1 MVLPLIS
8 FPSRFQR
15 WRPGHRLAGA
25 VVFVA
30 LLMLLSYLFLPV
42 LVKRIAIEQ
51 IQQQTGRKLDIGTI
65 SFSPFSLALTATDIR
80 LYEADQKTP
89 AVSAQELRVNLSI
102 TSLFHRALVLDEL
115 FLTAPDVHLVRYS
128 AAQPSRY
135 NVSDVLDK
143 IAASPKSDA
152 PLRFSVAN
160 IQISKGTIV
169 FDDQVFGKQFKLT
182 DLQVGLPF
190 ISNFPKQADSF
201 VEPRLSAHFNGA
213 DFALQ
218 ARAKP
223 FSATHESTLA
233 IDFDQLDLAQLT
245 PYVPVALP
253 VQVESARLS
262 SKLNLTFSQKKQTE
276 IFLSGDVRL
285 HDVFLKDK
293 QSQPLLKLEGL
304 QARIRQMNLMTTATE
319 LQQLS
324 LSAPQVW
331 LDFDAQHGL
340 NWANLQAA
348 PVGKSGVATTAA
360 AGKTSTTT
368 PVVTA
373 ATATANPAPLPLV
386 QVQDL
391 QVTNGQIHFSDAV
404 HARPE
409 QKLELQN
416 ISLNAQQLSTA
427 KDVKPAQLKLSLE
440 TKADEK
446 IGFDGQLQIFSSTLN
461 GKLEISDV
469 ALANYQAF
477 LNPFLKANVSG
488 KLDAESGVSLKAGE
502 FQLSDLS
509 LRLRDLLLKGKAS
522 DGSIALKSFA
532 LNKSLLNS
540 ANRTIQMGTVE
551 FDGLRADIRRDK
563 SAAMLMQSWLPE
575 SASSASKGNVVRTA
589 NAELPPAKSTAAAPW
604 KISLNQFDLKNSEI
618 DFLDQSVTP
627 EVKLNLN
634 SINLNLAQLSSDF
647 SKDVSFRL
655 QSKLNRR
662 AKLNLDGNSSAGMKK
677 VNVNLDTE
685 SLPIARLSSYFSQF
699 LNVQIV
705 KGGGTAKGK
714 LVLTNVLEADRQ
726 IDYDGMLSLN
736 NFQIFENGTDEDFLD
751 WKAISAEGMHAK
763 IGKSQQLID
772 VKKLSL
778 NDFFARLVLSD
789 KARLNLQNILVS
801 KAAKDTPV
809 NAAATP
815 KEITAKSSAVL
826 AGKNTVTQKLPVT
839 GTPSSVI
846 MRIGQTVI
854 TGGNVNFTDNFIQPN
869 YHANLT
875 GISGSIGTISSDN
888 PQVATVELNGK
899 VDDDAPLLISG
910 SMNPLSTPVFLDIK
924 GSANGIELTKLT
936 PYAAKYAG
944 YAIEKGKLS
953 AQASYKIEN
962 QQLTAENEL
971 RLDQLTFGERVDS
984 PSATKLPVMLAVALL
999 RDNQGGITI
1008 NLPISGSLSDPQ
1020 FSVGSIIFKVFVNI
1034 ITKAVTSPFALLGSI
1049 FGGGGEELAYLEFN
1063 PGSAALTP
1071 AATEKLDHLA
1081 KALKERAS
1089 LRLDITGRV
1098 EVKSDTEGV
1107 KREMLESRL
1116 REAKWREL
1124 GRKNRGI
1131 KSESLTLT
1139 ADERHKFLQALYDA
1153 AKFTKPRNMLGLAKT
1168 LPDAEAEQLL
1178 LQNLTVDTDDLR
1190 ELAQR
1195 RADAVRDYL
1204 EDVAQ
1209 VGRERMFLIAPKL
1222 NSDGIKDKGAPN
1234 RVDFSLK

>member
-1 MVLPLIS
+1 MALPVIS
-8 FPSRFQR
+8 FPIRFQR
-15 WRPGHRLAGA
+15 WRPVRWLAGGLLL
-25 VVFVA
+25 VV
-30 LLMLLSYLFLPV
+30 LLMLLGYLFLPV
-42 LVKRIAIEQ
+42 FVKRMAIEQ
-51 IQQQTGRKLDIGTI
+51 VQQQTGRKLDIGEI
-65 SFSPFSLALTATDIR
+65 SFSPFSLALTATNVR
-80 LYEADQKTP
+80 LYEADQKTSAL
-89 AVSAQELRVNLSI
+89 AVQELRFNLSM
-102 TSLFHRALVLDEL
+102 TSVFHRALVLDE
-115 FLTAPDVHLVRYS
+115 FYLTAPDVHLVRYS
-128 AAQPSRY
+128 AAQHSRY

-143 IAASPKSDA
+143 IAAAPKSDA

-190 ISNFPKQADSF
+190 ISNFPKQIDSF
-201 VEPRLSAHFNGA
+201 VEPRLSAHINGA
-213 DFALQ
+213 DFSLQ

-223 FSATHESTLA
+223 FSVTHESTLA

-253 VQVESARLS
+253 VQVASARLS
-262 SKLNLTFSQKKQTE
+262 SKLNLTFSQKKQME
-276 IFLSGDVRL
+276 IFLSGDLRL

-304 QARIRQMNLMTTATE
+304 QAQIRQMNLMTAATE

-331 LDFDAQHGL
+331 LDFDAKNGL

-348 PVGKSGVATTAA
+348 PVAKSGAVTTAA
-360 AGKTSTTT
+360 AGKTS
-368 PVVTA
+368 PVTSASTAAA
-373 ATATANPAPLPLV
+373 ATATPAASPLV
-386 QVQDL
+386 QVHDL
-391 QVTNGQIHFSDAV
+391 QVANGQIHFSDAV

-416 ISLNAQQLSTA
+416 ISLKAQQLSTA
-427 KDVKPAQLKLSLE
+427 KDVKPAQFKLSLE

-461 GKLEISDV
+461 GKLAISDV

-477 LNPFLKANVSG
+477 LNPFLKANLSG
-488 KLDAESGVSLKAGE
+488 KMDAESGVSLKAGE

-509 LRLRDLLLKGKAS
+509 LRLRDLLLKGNAS

-532 LNKSLLNS
+532 LNKTLLDS
-540 ANRTIQMGTVE
+540 ANRAIQMGTAE

-575 SASSASKGNVVRTA
+575 QTSPASKTVIASKTDQTVA
-589 NAELPPAKSTAAAPW
+589 ASTAAAPW

-634 SINLNLAQLSSDF
+634 SISMNLGQLSSDF

-662 AKLNLDGNSSAGMKK
+662 SKLNLDGSSSAGMKK
-677 VNVNLDTE
+677 VNVNVDTE

-714 LVLTNVLEADRQ
+714 LVLTNILEADRQ
-726 IDYDGMLSLN
+726 FDYDGMLSLN
-736 NFQIFENGTDEDFLD
+736 NFQIFENGTEEDFLD
-751 WKAISAEGMHAK
+751 WKAISAEGIHANV
-763 IGKSQQLID
+763 GKTKQLID

-778 NDFFARLVLSD
+778 DDFFARLVLSD

-801 KAAKDTPV
+801 QIAKDVPA
-809 NAAATP
+809 NAVPTSKEMTP
-815 KEITAKSSAVL
+815 KTSAGL
-826 AGKNTVTQKLPVT
+826 AGSTTVTQKVPVT
-839 GTPSSVI
+839 GTPSSVV

-944 YAIEKGKLS
+944 YVIEKGKLS

-962 QQLTAENEL
+962 QQLTAENEV

-999 RDNQGGITI
+999 RDNQGRITI
-1008 NLPISGSLSDPQ
+1008 NLPISGSLADPQ
-1020 FSVGSIIFKVFVNI
+1020 FSVSSIIFKVFVNI
-1034 ITKAVTSPFALLGSI
+1034 ITKAVTSPFALLGSM
-1049 FGGGGEELAYLEFN
+1049 FGGGEELAYLEFN
-1063 PGSAALTP
+1063 PGSAVLTP
-1071 AATEKLDHLA
+1071 AATEKLDNLA
-1081 KALKERAS
+1081 KALKERTS
-1089 LRLDITGRV
+1089 LHLDIIGRV
-1098 EVKSDTEGV
+1098 DVKSDTEGV
-1107 KREMLESRL
+1107 RHEMLENRL

-1131 KSESLTLT
+1131 KAESLTLT
-1139 ADERHKFLQALYDA
+1139 ADERHKFLQSLYDA
-1153 AKFTKPRNMLGLAKT
+1153 AKFNKPRNVLGLAKT
-1168 LPDAEAEQLL
+1168 LPDAESEQLL
-1178 LQNLTVDTDDLR
+1178 LQNLAVDTDDLR
-1190 ELAQR
+1190 DLAQR
-1195 RADAVRDYL
+1195 RADTVRDYL
-1204 EDVAQ
+1204 EDVAL
-1209 VGRERMFLIAPKL
+1209 VSRERMFLIAPKL
-1222 NSDGIKDKGAPN
+1222 NADGIKDKGAPN

>member
-1 MVLPLIS
+1 MALPVIS
-8 FPSRFQR
+8 FPTRLQR
-15 WRPGHRLAGA
+15 WRLGRWLAGGL
-25 VVFVA
+25 VFVA
-30 LLMLLSYLFLPV
+30 LLMFLSYLFLPV
-42 LVKRIAIEQ
+42 VVKRIAIEQ
-51 IQQQTGRKLDIGTI
+51 VQQQTGRKLDIGSI
-65 SFSPFSLALTATDIR
+65 SFSPFSLALTATNVR
-80 LYEADQKTP
+80 LYEADQKTA

-102 TSLFHRALVLDEL
+102 TSLFHRALVLDEF
-115 FLTAPDVHLVRYS
+115 FLTAPAVHLVRYS
-128 AAQPSRY
+128 AAQHSRY

-160 IQISKGTIV
+160 IQISQGAIV
-169 FDDQVFGKQFKLT
+169 FDDQVLGKKFKLS

-201 VEPRLSAHFNGA
+201 VEPRLSAHINGA
-213 DFALQ
+213 DFSLQ

-233 IDFDQLDLAQLT
+233 IDFDQLDLAQLI

-253 VQVESARLS
+253 VQLESARLS
-262 SKLNLTFSQKKQTE
+262 SKLNLTFSQKKQMD

-293 QSQPLLKLEGL
+293 QARPLLKLEGL
-304 QARIRQMNLMTTATE
+304 QTQIRQMNLMTAATE

-331 LDFDAQHGL
+331 LDFDQQRGL

-348 PVGKSGVATTAA
+348 SAGKPDAATT
-360 AGKTSTTT
+360 
-368 PVVTA
+368 
-373 ATATANPAPLPLV
+373 TATAGKASAAAAPTPSALLSV
-386 QVQDL
+386 QVHDL
-391 QVTNGQIHFSDAV
+391 QIANGQIHFSDAL

-416 ISLNAQQLSTA
+416 ISLRAQRLSTA
-427 KDVKPAQLKLSLE
+427 KDSKPAQLKLSLE

-446 IGFDGQLQIFSSTLN
+446 IGFDGQLQIFSSALD
-461 GKLEISDV
+461 GKVAISDL

-477 LNPFLKANVSG
+477 LNPYLKANLSG
-488 KLDAESGVSLKAGE
+488 KLDVESGVSLKGGE

-509 LRLRDLLLKGKAS
+509 LKLRDLLLKGKAA

-532 LNKSLLNS
+532 LNKTTLDF
-540 ANRTIQMGTVE
+540 AHRAVQMGAAE

-575 SASSASKGNVVRTA
+575 QASSAATDKVVTTA
-589 NAELPPAKSTAAAPW
+589 NAEPQSRDKGAAPW

-634 SINLNLAQLSSDF
+634 SISLNLGQLSSDF

-662 AKLNLDGNSSAGMKK
+662 SKLNLDGSSSAGMKK
-677 VNVNLDTE
+677 INVNLDTE
-685 SLPIARLSSYFSQF
+685 SLPLARLSSYFSQF

-714 LVLTNVLEADRQ
+714 LVMTNVLEVDRQ
-726 IDYDGMLSLN
+726 FDYDGMLSLN
-736 NFQIFENGTDEDFLD
+736 NFQIFENGTEEDFLD
-751 WKAISAEGMHAK
+751 WKAISADGIRAR
-763 IGKSQQLID
+763 IGKAQQLID

-789 KARLNLQNILVS
+789 KARLNLQNIVVS
-801 KAAKDTPV
+801 QSAKDVPANAAPAAKE
-809 NAAATP
+809 AAP
-815 KEITAKSSAVL
+815 KTSAGL
-826 AGKNTVTQKLPVT
+826 AGGNVVTQKVPVT
-839 GTPSSVI
+839 GTPSSVV

-875 GISGSIGTISSDN
+875 GISGSIGAISSDN

-910 SMNPLSTPVFLDIK
+910 TMNPLATPVFLDIK

-944 YAIEKGKLS
+944 YVIEKGKLS

-962 QQLTAENEL
+962 QQLTAENEV
-971 RLDQLTFGERVDS
+971 RLDQLTFGEKVDS

-999 RDNQGGITI
+999 RDNQGRITI

-1020 FSVGSIIFKVFVNI
+1020 FSVGSIIFKVFANI
-1034 ITKAVTSPFALLGSI
+1034 ITKAVTSPFALLGSL

-1071 AATEKLDHLA
+1071 AATEKLDTLA

-1089 LRLDITGRV
+1089 LHLDITGRID
-1098 EVKSDTEGV
+1098 VKSDTEGV
-1107 KREMLESRL
+1107 RREMLESRL

-1153 AKFTKPRNMLGLAKT
+1153 AKFTKPRNVLGLAKT

-1195 RADAVRDYL
+1195 RADAARDYL
-1204 EDVAQ
+1204 EDVAL
-1209 VGRERMFLIAPKL
+1209 VSRERMFLIAPKL
-1222 NSDGIKDKGAPN
+1222 NADGIKDKGAPN

>member
-51 IQQQTGRKLDIGTI
+51 VQQQTGRKLDIGTI

-102 TSLFHRALVLDEL
+102 TSLFHRALVVDEL

-190 ISNFPKQADSF
+190 ISNFPKQIDSF
-201 VEPRLSAHFNGA
+201 VEPRLSAHINGA
-213 DFALQ
+213 DFSLQ

-304 QARIRQMNLMTTATE
+304 QARIRQMNLMTAATE
-319 LQQLS
+319 LQQLI

-446 IGFDGQLQIFSSTLN
+446 IGFDGQLQIFSSTL
-461 GKLEISDV
+461 
-469 ALANYQAF
+469 
-477 LNPFLKANVSG
+477 SG
-488 KLDAESGVSLKAGE
+488 KL
-502 FQLSDLS
+502 
-509 LRLRDLLLKGKAS
+509 
-522 DGSIALKSFA
+522 
-532 LNKSLLNS
+532 
-540 ANRTIQMGTVE
+540 
-551 FDGLRADIRRDK
+551 
-563 SAAMLMQSWLPE
+563 
-575 SASSASKGNVVRTA
+575 
-589 NAELPPAKSTAAAPW
+589 
-604 KISLNQFDLKNSEI
+604 
-618 DFLDQSVTP
+618 
-627 EVKLNLN
+627 
-634 SINLNLAQLSSDF
+634 
-647 SKDVSFRL
+647 
-655 QSKLNRR
+655 
-662 AKLNLDGNSSAGMKK
+662 
-677 VNVNLDTE
+677 
-685 SLPIARLSSYFSQF
+685 
-699 LNVQIV
+699 
-705 KGGGTAKGK
+705 
-714 LVLTNVLEADRQ
+714 
-726 IDYDGMLSLN
+726 
-736 NFQIFENGTDEDFLD
+736 
-751 WKAISAEGMHAK
+751 
-763 IGKSQQLID
+763 
-772 VKKLSL
+772 
-778 NDFFARLVLSD
+778 
-789 KARLNLQNILVS
+789 
-801 KAAKDTPV
+801 
-809 NAAATP
+809 
-815 KEITAKSSAVL
+815 
-826 AGKNTVTQKLPVT
+826 
-839 GTPSSVI
+839 
-846 MRIGQTVI
+846 
-854 TGGNVNFTDNFIQPN
+854 
-869 YHANLT
+869 
-875 GISGSIGTISSDN
+875 
-888 PQVATVELNGK
+888 
-899 VDDDAPLLISG
+899 
-910 SMNPLSTPVFLDIK
+910 
-924 GSANGIELTKLT
+924 
-936 PYAAKYAG
+936 
-944 YAIEKGKLS
+944 
-953 AQASYKIEN
+953 
-962 QQLTAENEL
+962 
-971 RLDQLTFGERVDS
+971 
-984 PSATKLPVMLAVALL
+984 
-999 RDNQGGITI
+999 
-1008 NLPISGSLSDPQ
+1008 
-1020 FSVGSIIFKVFVNI
+1020 
-1034 ITKAVTSPFALLGSI
+1034 
-1049 FGGGGEELAYLEFN
+1049 
-1063 PGSAALTP
+1063 
-1071 AATEKLDHLA
+1071 
-1081 KALKERAS
+1081 
-1089 LRLDITGRV
+1089 
-1098 EVKSDTEGV
+1098 
-1107 KREMLESRL
+1107 
-1116 REAKWREL
+1116 
-1124 GRKNRGI
+1124 
-1131 KSESLTLT
+1131 
-1139 ADERHKFLQALYDA
+1139 
-1153 AKFTKPRNMLGLAKT
+1153 
-1168 LPDAEAEQLL
+1168 
-1178 LQNLTVDTDDLR
+1178 
-1190 ELAQR
+1190 
-1195 RADAVRDYL
+1195 
-1204 EDVAQ
+1204 
-1209 VGRERMFLIAPKL
+1209 
-1222 NSDGIKDKGAPN
+1222 
-1234 RVDFSLK
+1234 

>member
-1 MVLPLIS
+1 MALPVIS
-8 FPSRFQR
+8 FSTRFQR
-15 WRPGHRLAGA
+15 WRTGRWLAGGLVLA
-25 VVFVA
+25 V

-42 LVKRIAIEQ
+42 FVKRMAIEQ
-51 IQQQTGRKLDIGTI
+51 VQQQTGRKLDIGEVN
-65 SFSPFSLALTATDIR
+65 FSPFSLSLTAANVR
-80 LYEADQKTP
+80 LYEADQKTS
-89 AVSAQELRVNLSI
+89 AVSVQELRVNLSI
-102 TSLFHRALVLDEL
+102 SSLFHRALVLDE
-115 FLTAPDVHLVRYS
+115 FYLTAPDVHLVRYS
-128 AAQPSRY
+128 AAQHSRY

-143 IAASPKSDA
+143 IAAAPKSDA

-190 ISNFPKQADSF
+190 ISNFPKQIDSF

-213 DFALQ
+213 DFSLQ
-218 ARAKP
+218 ARAKL
-223 FSATHESTLA
+223 FSETHESTLA
-233 IDFDQLDLAQLT
+233 IDFDQLDLAQLI

-253 VQVESARLS
+253 VQVTSARLS
-262 SKLNLTFSQKKQTE
+262 SKLNLTFSQKKQME
-276 IFLSGDVRL
+276 VFLSGDLRL

-304 QARIRQMNLMTTATE
+304 QAQIRQMNLMTAATE

-331 LDFDAQHGL
+331 LDFDAQRGL

-348 PVGKSGVATTAA
+348 PVGKSGAATTAA
-360 AGKTSTTT
+360 AGKTSTVT
-368 PVVTA
+368 PVATA
-373 ATATANPAPLPLV
+373 AAKATTAPLPLV
-386 QVQDL
+386 QVHDL
-391 QVTNGQIHFSDAV
+391 QIVNGQIHFSDAV

-416 ISLNAQQLSTA
+416 ISLRAQQLSTA

-446 IGFDGQLQIFSSTLN
+446 IGFDGQLHIFSSTLN
-461 GKLEISDV
+461 GKFAISDV

-477 LNPFLKANVSG
+477 LNPFLKANLSG

-502 FQLSDLS
+502 FQFSDLS
-509 LRLRDLLLKGKAS
+509 LRLRDLLLKGNAS
-522 DGSIALKSFA
+522 DGSIALKSFS
-532 LNKSLLNS
+532 LNKTLLDS
-540 ANRTIQMGTVE
+540 ANRAIQMGTAE

-575 SASSASKGNVVRTA
+575 QTSPASKTVIASKTDQTVA
-589 NAELPPAKSTAAAPW
+589 ASTATAPW

-634 SINLNLAQLSSDF
+634 SISLNLGQLSSDF

-662 AKLNLDGNSSAGMKK
+662 SKLNLDGSSSAGMKK
-677 VNVNLDTE
+677 VNVNVDTE

-714 LVLTNVLEADRQ
+714 LVLTNILEADRQ
-726 IDYDGMLSLN
+726 FDYDGMLSLN
-736 NFQIFENGTDEDFLD
+736 NFQIFENGTEEDFLD
-751 WKAISAEGMHAK
+751 WKAISAEGIHANV
-763 IGKSQQLID
+763 GKTKQLID

-801 KAAKDTPV
+801 QTAKDVPA
-809 NAAATP
+809 NAVPTSKEMTP
-815 KEITAKSSAVL
+815 KTTAGL
-826 AGKNTVTQKLPVT
+826 AGSTTVTQKVPVT
-839 GTPSSVI
+839 GTPSSVV

-854 TGGNVNFTDNFIQPN
+854 TGGNVNFADNFIQPN

-875 GISGSIGTISSDN
+875 GISGRIGTISSDN

-924 GSANGIELTKLT
+924 GSANGIELSKLT

-944 YAIEKGKLS
+944 YVIEKGKLS

-962 QQLTAENEL
+962 QQLTAENEV
-971 RLDQLTFGERVDS
+971 RLDQLTFGEKVDS

-999 RDNQGGITI
+999 RDNQGRITI
-1008 NLPISGSLSDPQ
+1008 NLPVSGSLSDPQ
-1020 FSVGSIIFKVFVNI
+1020 FSVSSIILKVFANI
-1034 ITKAVTSPFALLGSI
+1034 ITKAVTSPFALLGSL
-1049 FGGGGEELAYLEFN
+1049 FDGGGEELAYLEFH
-1063 PGSAALTP
+1063 PGSTTLTP
-1071 AATEKLDHLA
+1071 EATEKLDSLA

-1089 LRLDITGRV
+1089 LQLDITGRV
-1098 EVKSDTEGV
+1098 DVKSDTEGV
-1107 KREMLESRL
+1107 RREMLESRL

-1131 KSESLTLT
+1131 KAESLTLT
-1139 ADERHKFLQALYDA
+1139 ADERHKFLQSLYDA
-1153 AKFTKPRNMLGLAKT
+1153 AKFNKPRNVLGLAKT

-1190 ELAQR
+1190 DLAQR
-1195 RADAVRDYL
+1195 RADTVRDYL
-1204 EDVAQ
+1204 EDVAL
-1209 VGRERMFLIAPKL
+1209 VSRERMFLIAPKL
-1222 NSDGIKDKGAPN
+1222 NADGIKDKGAPN

>member
-1 MVLPLIS
+1 MALPVTS
-8 FPSRFQR
+8 FSTRFQR
-15 WRPGHRLAGA
+15 WRTGRWLAGGLVLA
-25 VVFVA
+25 V

-42 LVKRIAIEQ
+42 FVKRMAIEQ
-51 IQQQTGRKLDIGTI
+51 VQQQTGRKLDIGEV
-65 SFSPFSLALTATDIR
+65 SFSPFSLALTATNVR
-80 LYEADQKTP
+80 LYEADQKTSAL
-89 AVSAQELRVNLSI
+89 AVQELRVNLSM
-102 TSLFHRALVLDEL
+102 TSLFHRALVLDE
-115 FLTAPDVHLVRYS
+115 FYLTAPDVHLVRYS
-128 AAQPSRY
+128 AAQHSRY

-143 IAASPKSDA
+143 IAAAPKSDA

-190 ISNFPKQADSF
+190 ISNFPKQIDSF
-201 VEPRLSAHFNGA
+201 VEPRLSAHINGA
-213 DFALQ
+213 DFSLQ

-223 FSATHESTLA
+223 FSETHESTLA
-233 IDFDQLDLAQLT
+233 IDFDQLDLAQLI

-253 VQVESARLS
+253 VQVSSARLS
-262 SKLNLTFSQKKQTE
+262 SKLNLTFSQKKQME
-276 IFLSGDVRL
+276 IFLSGDLRL

-304 QARIRQMNLMTTATE
+304 QAQIRQMNLMTAATE
-319 LQQLS
+319 LQQLN

-348 PVGKSGVATTAA
+348 PVGKSGAATTAA
-360 AGKTSTTT
+360 AGKTSTATT
-368 PVVTA
+368 VVTA
-373 ATATANPAPLPLV
+373 TTATATATPAPLPLV
-386 QVQDL
+386 QVHDL
-391 QVTNGQIHFSDAV
+391 QIANGQIHFSDAV
-404 HARPE
+404 HAKPE

-416 ISLNAQQLSTA
+416 ISLRAQQLSTA

-440 TKADEK
+440 TKAYEK

-461 GKLEISDV
+461 GRLAISDV

-477 LNPFLKANVSG
+477 LNPFLKANLSG

-509 LRLRDLLLKGKAS
+509 LRLRDLLLKGNAS

-532 LNKSLLNS
+532 LNKTLLDS
-540 ANRTIQMGTVE
+540 TNRAIQMGTAE

-575 SASSASKGNVVRTA
+575 QTSPASKTVIASKTDKTVA
-589 NAELPPAKSTAAAPW
+589 ASTAAAPW

-634 SINLNLAQLSSDF
+634 SISLNLGQLSSDF

-662 AKLNLDGNSSAGMKK
+662 SKLNLDGSSSAGMKK
-677 VNVNLDTE
+677 VNVNVDTE

-714 LVLTNVLEADRQ
+714 LVLTNILETDRQ
-726 IDYDGMLSLN
+726 FDYDGMLSLN
-736 NFQIFENGTDEDFLD
+736 NFQIFENGTEEDFLD
-751 WKAISAEGMHAK
+751 WKAISAEGIHAN
-763 IGKSQQLID
+763 IGKTKQLID

-801 KAAKDTPV
+801 QTAKDVPANVVPTSKEM
-809 NAAATP
+809 TP
-815 KEITAKSSAVL
+815 KTTAGL
-826 AGKNTVTQKLPVT
+826 AGSTTVTQKVPVT
-839 GTPSSVI
+839 GTPSSVV

-944 YAIEKGKLS
+944 YVIEKGKLS

-962 QQLTAENEL
+962 QQLTAENEV

-999 RDNQGGITI
+999 RDNQGRITI
-1008 NLPISGSLSDPQ
+1008 NLPISGSLADPQ
-1020 FSVGSIIFKVFVNI
+1020 FSVSSIIFKVFVNI
-1034 ITKAVTSPFALLGSI
+1034 ITKAVTSPFALLGSM
-1049 FGGGGEELAYLEFN
+1049 FGGGEELAYLEFN
-1063 PGSAALTP
+1063 PGSAVLTP
-1071 AATEKLDHLA
+1071 AATEKLDNLA
-1081 KALKERAS
+1081 KALKERTS
-1089 LRLDITGRV
+1089 LHLDITGRV
-1098 EVKSDTEGV
+1098 DVKSDTEGV
-1107 KREMLESRL
+1107 RHEMLENRL

-1131 KSESLTLT
+1131 KAESLTLT
-1139 ADERHKFLQALYDA
+1139 ADERHKFLQSLYDA
-1153 AKFTKPRNMLGLAKT
+1153 AKFNKPRNVLGLAKT

-1178 LQNLTVDTDDLR
+1178 LQSLTVDTDDLR
-1190 ELAQR
+1190 DLAQR
-1195 RADAVRDYL
+1195 RADTVRDYL
-1204 EDVAQ
+1204 EDVAL
-1209 VGRERMFLIAPKL
+1209 VSRERMFLIAPKL
-1222 NSDGIKDKGAPN
+1222 NADGIKDKGAPN

>member
-1 MVLPLIS
+1 MALPVIS
-8 FPSRFQR
+8 FPTRFQR
-15 WRPGHRLAGA
+15 WRPVRWLAGGLLL
-25 VVFVA
+25 VV

-42 LVKRIAIEQ
+42 FVKRMAIEQ
-51 IQQQTGRKLDIGTI
+51 VQQQTGRKLDIGEVN
-65 SFSPFSLALTATDIR
+65 FSPFSLSLTAANVR
-80 LYEADQKTP
+80 LYEADQKTS
-89 AVSAQELRVNLSI
+89 AVSVQELRVNLSI
-102 TSLFHRALVLDEL
+102 SSLFHRALVLDE
-115 FLTAPDVHLVRYS
+115 FYLTAPDVHLVRYS
-128 AAQPSRY
+128 AAQHSRY

-143 IAASPKSDA
+143 IAAAPKSDA

-190 ISNFPKQADSF
+190 ISNFPKQIDSF

-213 DFALQ
+213 DFSLQ
-218 ARAKP
+218 ARAKL
-223 FSATHESTLA
+223 FSETHESTLA
-233 IDFDQLDLAQLT
+233 IDFDQLDLAQLI

-253 VQVESARLS
+253 VQVTSARLS
-262 SKLNLTFSQKKQTE
+262 SKLNLTFSQKKQME
-276 IFLSGDVRL
+276 VFLSGDLRL

-304 QARIRQMNLMTTATE
+304 QAQIRQMNLMTAATE

-331 LDFDAQHGL
+331 LDFDAQRGL

-348 PVGKSGVATTAA
+348 PVGKSGAATTAA
-360 AGKTSTTT
+360 AGKTSTVT
-368 PVVTA
+368 PVATA
-373 ATATANPAPLPLV
+373 AAKATTAPLPLV
-386 QVQDL
+386 QVHDL
-391 QVTNGQIHFSDAV
+391 QIVNGQIHFSDAV

-416 ISLNAQQLSTA
+416 ISLRAQQLSTA

-446 IGFDGQLQIFSSTLN
+446 IGFDGQLHIFSSTLN
-461 GKLEISDV
+461 GKFAISDV

-477 LNPFLKANVSG
+477 LNPFLKANLSG

-502 FQLSDLS
+502 FQFSDLS
-509 LRLRDLLLKGKAS
+509 LRLRDLLLKGNAS
-522 DGSIALKSFA
+522 DGSIALKSFS
-532 LNKSLLNS
+532 LNKTLLDS
-540 ANRTIQMGTVE
+540 ANRAIQMGTAE

-575 SASSASKGNVVRTA
+575 QTSPASKTVIASKTDQTVA
-589 NAELPPAKSTAAAPW
+589 ASTATAPW

-634 SINLNLAQLSSDF
+634 SISLNLGQLSSDF

-662 AKLNLDGNSSAGMKK
+662 SKLNLDGSSSAGMKK
-677 VNVNLDTE
+677 VNVNVDTE

-714 LVLTNVLEADRQ
+714 LVLTNILEADRQ
-726 IDYDGMLSLN
+726 FDYDGMLSLN
-736 NFQIFENGTDEDFLD
+736 NFQIFENGTEEDFLD
-751 WKAISAEGMHAK
+751 WKAISAEGIHANV
-763 IGKSQQLID
+763 GKTKQLID

-801 KAAKDTPV
+801 QTAKDVPA
-809 NAAATP
+809 NAVPTSKEMTP
-815 KEITAKSSAVL
+815 KTTAGL
-826 AGKNTVTQKLPVT
+826 AGSTTVTQKVPVT
-839 GTPSSVI
+839 GTPSSVV

-854 TGGNVNFTDNFIQPN
+854 TGGNVNFADNFIQPN

-875 GISGSIGTISSDN
+875 GISGRIGTISSDN

-924 GSANGIELTKLT
+924 GSANGIELSKLT

-944 YAIEKGKLS
+944 YVIEKGKLS

-962 QQLTAENEL
+962 QQLTAENEV
-971 RLDQLTFGERVDS
+971 RLDQLTFGEKVDS

-999 RDNQGGITI
+999 RDNQGRITI
-1008 NLPISGSLSDPQ
+1008 NLPISGSLADPQ
-1020 FSVGSIIFKVFVNI
+1020 FSVSSIILKVFANI
-1034 ITKAVTSPFALLGSI
+1034 ITKAVTSPFALLGSL
-1049 FGGGGEELAYLEFN
+1049 FDGGGEELAYLEFH
-1063 PGSAALTP
+1063 PGSTTLTP
-1071 AATEKLDHLA
+1071 EATEKLDSLA

-1089 LRLDITGRV
+1089 LQLDITGRV
-1098 EVKSDTEGV
+1098 DVKSDTEGV
-1107 KREMLESRL
+1107 RREMLESRL

-1131 KSESLTLT
+1131 KAESLTLT
-1139 ADERHKFLQALYDA
+1139 ADERHKFLQSLYDA
-1153 AKFTKPRNMLGLAKT
+1153 AKFNKPRNVLGLAKT

-1190 ELAQR
+1190 DLAQR
-1195 RADAVRDYL
+1195 RADTVRDYL
-1204 EDVAQ
+1204 EDVAL
-1209 VGRERMFLIAPKL
+1209 VSRERMFLIAPKL
-1222 NSDGIKDKGAPN
+1222 NADGIKDKGAPN